1 MDTFNLTATTIENS
15 RKRLTERF
23 ASLDIQAPTVPYP
36 ASKSVE
42 EGKLLRGEME
52 GTFTKNLL
60 LEDKK
65 GNKFLLAV
73 HEDRVLNLKTLHKR
87 LDARGHLGFVAADV
101 MVDLLGVVPGALTPL
116 AIINDD
122 ENAINIVIDAA
133 LMEAEQLNFHPLINT
148 ESVGLHPEE
157 LQKFIQSCGR
167 EPIIVD
173 FDVELTD

>member
-1 MDTFNLTATTIENS
+1 MDTLNLSATTIEKS
-15 RKRLTERF
+15 RERLEETF
-23 ASLDIQAPTVPYP
+23 ASLEIKAPAVPYP
-36 ASKSVE
+36 ASKTVE

-60 LEDKK
+60 LKDKK

-73 HEDRVLNLKTLHKR
+73 HEDRNLNLKTLHKR

-122 ENAINIVIDAA
+122 ENAVNVVIDAE
-133 LMEAEQLNFHPLINT
+133 LMAADQLNFHPLINT

-157 LQKFIQSCGR
+157 LQKFIRACGR

-173 FDVELTD
+173 FDIELTE